1 MIQKSCGILVMNE
14 RRELFM
20 AHVTGTR
27 HWHMPKGLKEDWETP
42 LAAALRE
49 TEEET
54 GVQLHSAALQD
65 LGEMPYMSK
74 KRLHLFAVVVPAS
87 TLDLSACICVSTFKH
102 WRTGEDLPEA
112 DAFAWVPFYAVQARC
127 ASRMG
132 KLLIEDGVLLQG
144 FSRASE

>member
-14 RRELFM
+14 RRKLFM

-87 TLDLSACICVSTFKH
+87 TLDLSACLCVSTFKH

-112 DAFAWVPFYAVQARC
+112 DAFAWVPF
-127 ASRMG
+127 
-132 KLLIEDGVLLQG
+132 
-144 FSRASE
+144 